1 MVAGG
6 IMKKILNIIWK
17 DTILRFSSKFELLF
31 FLILPIV
38 FTFILAGGTG
48 NQGAD
53 NRIRLLV
60 VDQAQSP
67 LSAQIISEL
76 GKSETVRPDVMTL
89 EKSEAE
95 FSARNASALLVI
107 PADCDS
113 TTLRTGEIVLDLRQ
127 TPNDLN
133 AQAAQRAVQAVLFR
147 LGSANGIARDAVAEA
162 EKIRPFA
169 SEADRQAY
177 FDAALGSAQ
186 SLMNAAPQRVTAV
199 LGGTKDPIQYDP
211 RANSSAGQMI
221 TWVFIPLIGISSAF
235 AYERQRG
242 TLRRLLTTPTGKGT
256 YLLGSIL
263 GNVIWALVQMTLLMV
278 FGALVMKVHWADNP
292 APLAV
297 IMTASA
303 LAAAALGT
311 MLGTFIKTE
320 GQASGLSIML
330 GMVIALLG
338 GCWYPI
344 ELFPQVMRTIVKVLP
359 TTWAMQGMLDIL
371 LRGQGVVGILPVA
384 GVLLGF
390 AAVFFVIGIG
400 RFKYE

>member
-1 MVAGG
+1 
-6 IMKKILNIIWK
+6 MKKILNIIWK
-17 DTILRFSSKFELLF
+17 DTILRFSSRTEMLF

-48 NQGAD
+48 YQAGD

-67 LSAQIISEL
+67 LSAQIIAEL
-76 GKSETVRPDVMTL
+76 KKSETVHPDVLTL
-89 EKSEAE
+89 DKAESE
-95 FSARNASALLVI
+95 FDARNASALLVI
-107 PADCDS
+107 PADCN
-113 TTLRTGEIVLDLRQ
+113 TETLRTGEIMLELRQ
-127 TPNDLN
+127 MPNNLN
-133 AQAAQRAVQAVLFR
+133 AQAAQRAVQAVLYR
-147 LGSANGIARDAVAEA
+147 LGSAVSIAKDAVLEA

-169 SEADRQAY
+169 SEADRQVY
-177 FDAALGSAQ
+177 FDAALGNAQ
-186 SLMNAAPQRVTAV
+186 TLMNDSPDRISAV
-199 LGGTKDPIQYDP
+199 LGGTKDPIEYDP
-211 RANSSAGQMI
+211 RSNSSAGQMI
-221 TWVFIPLIGISSAF
+221 TWVFIPLIGISAAF

-263 GNVIWALVQMTLLMV
+263 GNVFWALVQMTLLV
-278 FGALVMKVHWADNP
+278 TFGALVMKVNWADDP
-292 APLAV
+292 AALAV
-297 IMTASA
+297 MMTASA

-311 MLGTFIKTE
+311 MLGTFVKTDS
-320 GQASGLSIML
+320 QASGLSIML
-330 GMVIALLG
+330 GMVMALLG

-344 ELFPQVMRTIVKVLP
+344 ELFPQVVRNIVKVLP

-371 LRGQGVVGILPVA
+371 LRGEGVVGILPVA

-390 AAVFFVIGIG
+390 AAVFFVIGIW

>member
-1 MVAGG
+1 
-6 IMKKILNIIWK
+6 MKKILNIIWK
-17 DTILRFSSKFELLF
+17 DTILRFSSKSELIF
-31 FLILPIV
+31 FLILPV
-38 FTFILAGGTG
+38 FFTFILAGGTG

-67 LSAQIISEL
+67 LSTQIIAEL
-76 GKSETVRPDVMTL
+76 EKSETVRPVAMPLDEAL
-89 EKSEAE
+89 SEFE
-95 FSARNASALLVI
+95 SRNASALLVI
-107 PADCDS
+107 PVDCDS
-113 TTLRTGEIVLDLRQ
+113 QTLRTGEIVLDLRQ
-127 TPNDLN
+127 LPNNVN
-133 AQAAQRAVQAVLFR
+133 ALAAQRAVQAVLYR
-147 LGSANGIARDAVAEA
+147 LGSAVSIARDAVIEA

-169 SEADRQAY
+169 SDADRQAY
-177 FDAALGSAQ
+177 FETSLESAQ
-186 SLMNAAPQRVTAV
+186 NLMNAAPDRVNVV
-199 LGGTKDPIQYDP
+199 LGGTKDPIEYDP

-263 GNVIWALVQMTLLMV
+263 GNVLWALIQMTILV
-278 FGALVMKVHWADNP
+278 TFGALVMKVNWADDP
-292 APLAV
+292 AALAV
-297 IMTASA
+297 MMTASA
-303 LAAAALGT
+303 LAAAAMGT
-311 MLGTFIKTE
+311 MLGTFVKTDS
-320 GQASGLSIML
+320 QASGLSIML
-330 GMVIALLG
+330 GMVMALLG

-344 ELFPQVMRTIVKVLP
+344 EFFPEVVRNIVKILP

-371 LRGQGVVGILPVA
+371 MRGQGVVGILPVA

-390 AAVFFVIGIG
+390 AALFFTIGVL

>member
-1 MVAGG
+1 
-6 IMKKILNIIWK
+6 MKKIFNIIWK
-17 DTILRFSSKFELLF
+17 DTILRFSSKSEMLF

-48 NQGAD
+48 FQGGD

-67 LSAQIISEL
+67 LSAQIIAEL
-76 GKSETVRPDVMTL
+76 GKSETVRPDL
-89 EKSEAE
+89 LALDKAENE

-107 PADCDS
+107 PTDCDS
-113 TTLRTGEIVLDLRQ
+113 ATLRTGKIVLDLRQ
-127 TPNDLN
+127 MPDNVN

-147 LGSANGIARDAVAEA
+147 LGSAVSIAKDAVTEA

-169 SEADRQAY
+169 SDADRQAY
-177 FDAALGSAQ
+177 FDLALGSSQ
-186 SLMNAAPQRVTAV
+186 TLMAEAPNRVNVV

-221 TWVFIPLIGISSAF
+221 TWVFIPLIGISSSF

-263 GNVIWALVQMTLLMV
+263 GNVFWALVQMTLLIL
-278 FGALVMKVHWADNP
+278 FGALVMKVNWAENP
-292 APLAV
+292 AALAV
-297 IMTASA
+297 MLTASA
-303 LAAAALGT
+303 LAAAAMGT
-311 MLGTFIKTE
+311 MLGTLVKTE
-320 GQASGLSIML
+320 GQAGGLSIML
-330 GMVIALLG
+330 GMVMALLG

-344 ELFPQVMRTIVKVLP
+344 ELFPQVVRIIVKVLP
-359 TTWAMQGMLDIL
+359 TTWAMQGMMDIL
-371 LRGQGVVGILPVA
+371 VRGQGVTGILPVA
-384 GVLLGF
+384 GILLGF
-390 AAVFFVIGIG
+390 AAVFFVVGIW